1 MDDGFIKRI
10 DELKALVRETDPE
23 ILQERI
29 YACVANGCILLTA
42 YMKTEGRDGW
52 SSMLVNGEGQPIL
65 NSSEQTMIESAFKSA
80 PWILSFLKDR
90 HVQVGGA
97 AAAAPSGAPAPD
109 LDSHGS
115 FVTPVIE
122 YVSNMTGDDVSL
134 DLLLDT
140 FIKKTTEMDA
150 FWSDMKHNT
159 FGMVTSFINTD
170 SEIYVPTPTGVPI
183 PVPIPKRPII
193 YFLIMLLDSFRLS
206 RALSGHKDI
215 PLTLVVLL
223 EELVTGQWRQMLLTA
238 AGFISPSGVAIG
250 VIAKFFVNAWV
261 LINPN
266 IRTHLVKDMYK
277 GSKSMFIGF
286 ILWCVSVLPPEII
299 KNRLKES
306 IDGARE
312 LVVSFDEKIK
322 KLEEQGSVAL
332 KPLGKK
338 MVFKGVSLDELKKIT
353 IEDIQNL
360 QSLAQ
365 WPLLICTKEYQDI
378 QGPLEKDPMFR
389 VLLEL
394 IGVPT
399 IADDKFEVC
408 RSNKFKSI
416 EDVIAESLDP
426 ADAIV
431 DDPEFV
437 NPLTAL
443 QGQVQGAVSD
453 VQQQAQGAVSDVQQQ
468 AQGAVAGVQ
477 QQAQGAVA
485 GVQGQ
490 VQGAVAG
497 VQAQAQ
503 GAVAGVQ
510 GAVAGVQQQA
520 QSVAN
525 VSKKIGTMVG
535 GATGVGSKRKTRRR
549 NHST

>member
-1 MDDGFIKRI
+1 MADVFVQRI

-23 ILQERI
+23 VLQERI

-42 YMKTEGRDGW
+42 YMRTEGRDGW
-52 SSMLVNGEGQPIL
+52 SSMLVNEEGQPIL
-65 NSSEQTMIESAFKSA
+65 NSSEQMTIEQTFNSA
-80 PWILSFLKDR
+80 PWILSFLKNKN
-90 HVQVGGA
+90 VQVGGGG
-97 AAAAPSGAPAPD
+97 PPGLD

-115 FVTPVIE
+115 FVKPAMD
-122 YVSNMTGDDVSL
+122 YVSNLTGDDVSL
-134 DLLLDT
+134 DLLLDI
-140 FIKKTTEMDA
+140 FIKKTTEMDN

-159 FGMVTSFINTD
+159 FGMVTSFINAD
-170 SEIYVPTPTGVPI
+170 AEVYVPTPAGVPI
-183 PVPIPKRPII
+183 PIPIPKRPLI
-193 YFLIMLLDSFRLS
+193 YFLIILLDSFRLS

-312 LVVSFDEKIK
+312 LVGSFDEKIK

-437 NPLTAL
+437 NPLTAV
-443 QGQVQGAVSD
+443 QSQVQGAVSD
-453 VQQQAQGAVSDVQQQ
+453 V
-468 AQGAVAGVQ
+468 
-477 QQAQGAVA
+477 QGAVA

-490 VQGAVAG
+490 VQGA
-497 VQAQAQ
+497 QAAVSGAQGAVSGAQAAVSGAQ
-503 GAVAGVQ
+503 GAVAD
-510 GAVAGVQQQA
+510 A
-520 QSVAN
+520 QSQV
-525 VSKKIGTMVG
+525 KKGTMVG
-535 GATGVGSKRKTRRR
+535 GATGVGGARGGKRKTRKR
-549 NHST
+549 HSST